1 MPDKRSARIIM
12 TNEARVLREMRIAK
26 GLSMRKAG
34 REIGVSDSYIAH
46 VETGRMDPP
55 KGPRLRQ
62 FLDAY
67 GGIKEKSFQERVRNY
82 STRSNPR
89 DDILELL
96 TRANDTQIHTLLTVA
111 KGILGPQN

>member
-34 REIGVSDSYIAH
+34 QEIGVSDSYIAH
-46 VETGRMDPP
+46 VETGRMAPP
-55 KGPRLRQ
+55 RSIKLIR

-67 GGIKEKSFQERVRNY
+67 GGIKVKSFYDRVRAF
-82 STRSNPR
+82 R
-89 DDILELL
+89 
-96 TRANDTQIHTLLTVA
+96 QKTVRQRRPEGA
-111 KGILGPQN
+111 R